1 MKEEKD
7 AKEDRYADPKPI
19 LNLRYSDISA
29 EAESCG
35 VDLTRE
41 QVRRI
46 FGRIDASRSCAVMS
60 AFWEMIRRE
69 IGRETGT
76 DAATEY
82 TDMPEDEPV
91 ISVMWRDIV
100 QTAEDLDVKLS
111 REQVIEVFKRLD
123 GSDWEDLCGVYS
135 DAVEYTIH
143 DVLEEAEKK
152 ACQN

>member
-1 MKEEKD
+1 
-7 AKEDRYADPKPI
+7 
-19 LNLRYSDISA
+19 
-29 EAESCG
+29 
-35 VDLTRE
+35 
-41 QVRRI
+41 
-46 FGRIDASRSCAVMS
+46 VMS

-123 GSDWEDLCGVYS
+123 GSEWEDLCGVYS